1 MKKLF
6 LIAFVTS
13 IYFSCASSNKINGT
27 ESSLPEPQDNELKTY
42 AIGDT
47 AQGGIVFLVNSDG
60 THGLACAIE
69 DQFANASYAECS
81 DMMNNP
87 LYHDLDGK
95 KYFDWRL
102 PKVWEA
108 YQMYMNL
115 HLVNIGNFSNSPYW
129 TSQGPSSFDKM
140 SLINFSTGLEFS
152 SLKTDTYRARAVRSF

>member
-1 MKKLF
+1 MKKIF
-6 LIAFVTS
+6 LIAFIST
-13 IYFSCASSNKINGT
+13 IYLSCASSNNITDT
-27 ESSLPEPQDNELKTY
+27 ENPIPEPTDNVLKTY

-60 THGLACAIE
+60 THGLVAALG
-69 DQFANASYAECS
+69 DQFENASYNECS

-87 LYHDLDGK
+87 LYHDVIGK

-140 SLINFSTGLEFS
+140 SLINFSSGLEFS

>member
-6 LIAFVTS
+6 LIAFISTF
-13 IYFSCASSNKINGT
+13 YLSCASSSIMADT
-27 ESSLPEPQDNELKTY
+27 ESSLPEPNDNELIKY

-60 THGLACAIE
+60 THGLVCSLT
-69 DQFANASYAECS
+69 DQFNNASYNECS

-87 LYHDLDGK
+87 LYHGIEGK
-95 KYFDWRL
+95 MYFDWRL

-115 HLVNIGNFSNSPYW
+115 HLINVGNFSNSPYW

-140 SLINFSTGLEFS
+140 SLINFSSGLEFS